1 MIERMGG
8 KFVDNLKHP
17 RLLKTHF
24 NYANCPKNPQS
35 KYIFAVRNPKD
46 CLTSYFHHNR
56 NFKIYE
62 WSNGDFDTFFELF
75 MSSQLGFGDYFE
87 HLLSW
92 LPHIYDENVLFI
104 KSVKLFN

>member
-8 KFVDNLKHP
+8 KFVNDLKHP

-24 NYANCPKNPQS
+24 NYRNCPQS
-35 KYIFAVRNPKD
+35 SQAKYIFAVRNPKD

-62 WSNGDFDTFFELF
+62 WCDGDFDVFFNLF
-75 MSSQLGFGDYFE
+75 LKGELGFGDYFN
-87 HLLSW
+87 HLNSW
-92 LPHIYDENVLFI
+92 LPHINDDNVLFL
-104 KSVKLFN
+104 K